1 MRQTILVAALAVGFA
16 AGSARVLGTSVVEG
30 NQLASSTVDVPRGAM
45 VLGSVNIPRRVMAN
59 GQTLAAGS
67 YDVQLTAES
76 ASPETVGALAV
87 LERWVEFRQGDDVK
101 GREVVTI
108 VPAVE
113 IGDVAES
120 AAPGRGSSRVEI
132 LKENEYVRVWINQD
146 GTHYLIHL
154 VLG

>member
-16 AGSARVLGTSVVEG
+16 VGSASVPGTSVVEG
-30 NQLASSTVDVPRGAM
+30 SQLASSTVDVPQGAM
-45 VLGSVNIPRRVMAN
+45 ALGSVNIPRRVMAN
-59 GQTLAAGS
+59 GQALAAGS

-76 ASPETVGALAV
+76 ASPDTVGALAV
-87 LERWVEFRQGDDVK
+87 LERWVEFRHGDDVR

-108 VPAVE
+108 VPADE

-120 AAPGRGSSRVEI
+120 AAPGRGSSRVEL
-132 LKENEYVRVWINQD
+132 LKENDYVRVWINQD

-154 VLG
+154 VVG